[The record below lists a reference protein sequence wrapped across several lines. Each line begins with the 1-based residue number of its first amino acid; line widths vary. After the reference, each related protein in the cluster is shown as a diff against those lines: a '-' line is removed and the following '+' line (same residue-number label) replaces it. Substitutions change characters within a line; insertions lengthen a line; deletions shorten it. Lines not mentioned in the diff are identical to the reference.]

1 METEINK
8 NSKTLKF
15 EDIPNA
21 ISELKKGLN
30 ELKTLLIENTNNKP
44 DIETPIQLNEAVIF
58 TGLTKATLY
67 RYVRQKEIPHYKK
80 GNRLYFFKSEISD
93 WIKIGV
99 SETTL
104 YREKLNRIINQTN

>member
-21 ISELKKGLN
+21 ISELQKGQN
-30 ELKTLLIENTNNKP
+30 ELKTLLLENTNNKP
-44 DIETPIQLNEAVIF
+44 DIETPIQLNEAAVFI
-58 TGLTKATLY
+58 GLTKATLY
-67 RYVRQKEIPHYKK
+67 RYVKKKEVPYHKK

-93 WIKIGV
+93 WIKSCHNGNNFI
-99 SETTL
+99 L
-104 YREKLNRIINQTN
+104 Y